1 MEGRVSAA
9 GDRVDAMHL
18 ARSTRW
24 VALCLAALIS
34 LAAGGCTLAASVS
47 NTPVQ
52 SGASSASTPPDAPGG
67 ACFSVSAPAGWTSQ
81 TMEHCGLELRGP
93 KGAGVGI
100 TVDTEPID
108 AATLHDLIAEK
119 YGDVKVSEETV
130 NGERVLLGT
139 GAVPGAIYIVV
150 QARSATTTETGY
162 YAQGLTSDS
171 AQLAEIERILA
182 TIRTTRQ

>member
-1 MEGRVSAA
+1 
-9 GDRVDAMHL
+9 
-18 ARSTRW
+18 
-24 VALCLAALIS
+24 
-34 LAAGGCTLAASVS
+34 
-47 NTPVQ
+47 
-52 SGASSASTPPDAPGG
+52 
-67 ACFSVSAPAGWTSQ
+67 
-81 TMEHCGLELRGP
+81 MEHCGLELKGP

-108 AATLHDLIAEK
+108 AATLHDLISEK